1 MVKERV
7 ELHAHTKP
15 RKGPFWLAE
24 DKIIAF
30 PVDLT
35 VMPVPSHKKVWANI
49 KCEINEEW
57 NYYPRGRVEIR
68 NEKAIVFLSP
78 YCYEYTQLE
87 NDLRQLFFLGN
98 MKIIWKTDN
107 SAHYIPGML
116 QSSCRRRK

>member
-1 MVKERV
+1 MVNIMNENFKEK
-7 ELHAHTKP
+7 LQP
-15 RKGPFWLAE
+15 RKGPFWVVA

-30 PVDLT
+30 PVDLL
-35 VMPVPSHKKVWANI
+35 VVPVPSHKEVWGNV
-49 KCEINEEW
+49 KCEIKEKW

-87 NDLRQLFFLGN
+87 DDLRQLFLLGN
-98 MKIIWKTDN
+98 MEIIWKTDN

-116 QSSCRRRK
+116 